1 MFKKH
6 RKKKVFNAIE
16 GKQKIINRKRILYI
30 STASLAEF
38 INTSRTKKTH
48 LPNGNFLSSARKG
61 PHKNKVLAFFASAEV

>member
-6 RKKKVFNAIE
+6 KNKKVFNAIE

-38 INTSRTKKTH
+38 INTSRTKKRTYPMAIFSH
-48 LPNGNFLSSARKG
+48 QPEKG
-61 PHKNKVLAFFASAEV
+61 RIKIKC